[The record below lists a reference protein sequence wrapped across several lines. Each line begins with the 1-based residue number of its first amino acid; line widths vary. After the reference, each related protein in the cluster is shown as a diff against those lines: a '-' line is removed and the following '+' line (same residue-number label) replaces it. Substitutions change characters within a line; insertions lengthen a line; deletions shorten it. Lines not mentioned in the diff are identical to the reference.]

1 MAYTYEE
8 QDNGELLVKD
18 LSKGVWQTVPNIARP
33 YNLIYLPVNNNI
45 MAVQDLN
52 EITEDF
58 QHIKVVK

>member
-18 LSKGVWQTVPNIARP
+18 LSKGVWQTVPNITRP
-33 YNLIYLPVNNNI
+33 YNLIYLPVNNNV
-45 MAVQDLN
+45 MAVHDFN